1 MTKKIDKRTK
11 AYKESQKAKGLGDSI
26 EKITKATGIKA
37 VVDKVKDVTGWDCKC
52 EERKEKLNKLFPYK
66 KVNCLD
72 ESEYK
77 YLDTFF
83 KANAKSVSGDTQK
96 KLVEISN
103 RVFNERKTTSTCNS
117 CVISMVN
124 RLNKLYKEY
133 EL

>member
-1 MTKKIDKRTK
+1 MTKKIDKRTR
-11 AYKESQKAKGLGDSI
+11 AYKDSLKDKGLGDTV
-26 EKITKATGIKA
+26 ERITKATGIKA

-83 KANAKSVSGDTQK
+83 KANQKSISAETQK
-96 KLVEISN
+96 NLLLVSN

-124 RLNKLYKEY
+124 RLKKLYIEY
-133 EL
+133 DK

>member
-11 AYKESQKAKGLGDSI
+11 AYKESQKAKGLGDTV
-26 EKITKATGIKA
+26 EKITKATGI
-37 VVDKVKDVTGWDCKC
+37 DKLVKFVAGEDCGCK
-52 EERKEKLNKLFPYK
+52 ERKEKLNKLFPYK
-66 KVNCLD
+66 KVNCLE

-83 KANAKSVSGDTQK
+83 KANAKSVNGDAQK

-133 EL
+133 DK

>member
-11 AYKESQKAKGLGDSI
+11 VYKESQKGLGDTV
-26 EKITKATGIKA
+26 EKITKATGI
-37 VVDKVKDVTGWDCKC
+37 DKLVKFIAGEDCGC
-52 EERKEKLNKLFPYK
+52 EERKEKLNKMFPYK

-72 ESEYK
+72 EAEHN

-83 KANAKSVSGDTQK
+83 KSNVKSVSSDTQK
-96 KLVEISN
+96 KLIEISN

-124 RLNKLYKEY
+124 RLKKLYIEY
-133 EL
+133 DK

>member
-26 EKITKATGIKA
+26 EKITKATGI
-37 VVDKVKDVTGWDCKC
+37 DKLVKFVAGEDCGC
-52 EERKEKLNKLFPYK
+52 QERKEKLNKLFPYK
-66 KVNCLD
+66 KVNCLT

-83 KANAKSVSGDTQK
+83 KASAKSVNGDTQK

-133 EL
+133 DK

>member
-1 MTKKIDKRTK
+1 MTKKIDKRTR
-11 AYKESQKAKGLGDSI
+11 AYKESQKGLGDSI

-72 ESEYK
+72 ESEYN

-83 KANAKSVSGDTQK
+83 KANQKAISSDTQK
-96 KLVEISN
+96 KLIEISN

-124 RLNKLYKEY
+124 RLKKLYIEY
-133 EL
+133 DK

>member
-26 EKITKATGIKA
+26 EKITKATGI
-37 VVDKVKDVTGWDCKC
+37 DKLVKFVAGEDCGC
-52 EERKEKLNKLFPYK
+52 QERKEKLNKLFPYK
-66 KVNCLD
+66 KVNCLE

-83 KANAKSVSGDTQK
+83 KANAKSVNGDTQK

-124 RLNKLYKEY
+124 RLKKLYTEY
-133 EL
+133 DK